1 MQRNL
6 NITIDQLNQS
16 NSNIFINNIPS
27 IVNYSCDSIFIDCLE
42 YIPEKDLSSVVKIL
56 LDKIRPSGKLIISI
70 NNVDNIVNQFYKR
83 SISHN
88 EFLKFFT
95 NKQNLLSVENIYTLI
110 DFQTFDLLDIK
121 YEDNFITILIE
132 RKNK

>member
-6 NITIDQLNQS
+6 NITIDSTNQK
-16 NSNIFINNIPS
+16 NNHIYIANIPS

-42 YIPEKDLSSVVKIL
+42 YLQNKDLSNIIKIL
-56 LDKIRPSGKLIISI
+56 LEKIRPSGKLVISI
-70 NNVDNIVNQFYKR
+70 NNVDSIVDQFSKR

-88 EFLKFFT
+88 EFLLFFA
-95 NKQNLLSVENIYTLI
+95 NKQNLISVENIYTLI
-110 DFQTFDLLDIK
+110 DFQSFDLLDIK
-121 YEDNFITILIE
+121 YENNFITLIIE